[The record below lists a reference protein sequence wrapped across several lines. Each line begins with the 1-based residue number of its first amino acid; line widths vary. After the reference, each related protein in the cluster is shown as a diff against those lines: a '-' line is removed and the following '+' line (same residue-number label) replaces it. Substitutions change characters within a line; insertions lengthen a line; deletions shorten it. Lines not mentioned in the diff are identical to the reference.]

1 MVVAGQSAE
10 AFSCHDW
17 EDARPRSRRAL
28 REASPVALAR
38 LTRTIESEVIPRLML
53 SHGDPAADAVRG
65 ELDRQ
70 DVPIGPDETRE
81 FARLILDHDVGV
93 AASYVEV
100 LRARGASL
108 ESVFLYLLAPSAR
121 LLGDL
126 WKEDL
131 CSFADVTVGLSRLQL
146 LLRRLGTERADI
158 AKSSQGHSILL
169 AAAPG
174 EQHTFGIL
182 MVEESFRQA
191 GWDVCGVGA
200 APVGEIL
207 QLVRR
212 DSFDVIGFSASND
225 ILSDQVGSAI
235 HEIRRVSRNRN
246 IRVLFGGRAVVE
258 RPESVIAIGAD
269 ATATDGRQAALML
282 PRLIGERAGQRS

>member
-1 MVVAGQSAE
+1 MVVAGPSAE

-17 EDARPRSRRAL
+17 EDARPRSRRAV
-28 REASPVALAR
+28 REASPAALSR
-38 LTRTIESEVIPRLML
+38 LTRTIEAEVIPRLML
-53 SHGDPAADAVRG
+53 SHGDGSLEALHG
-65 ELDRQ
+65 ELDRGP
-70 DVPIGPDETRE
+70 PIGAEETRE

-93 AASYVEV
+93 AASYIEV
-100 LRARGASL
+100 LRSRGASL
-108 ESVFLYLLAPSAR
+108 EAVFLQLLAPSAR

-146 LLRRLGTERADI
+146 LLRRLGSDRMDL
-158 AKSSQGHSILL
+158 AKGAPQGHSILL

-200 APVGEIL
+200 APVQEIL

-212 DSFDVIGFSASND
+212 DSFDVIGFSATND

-235 HEIRRVSRNRN
+235 EEIRRVSRNRN
-246 IRVLFGGRAVVE
+246 IRVLFGGRAVAE
-258 RPESVIAIGAD
+258 SPETVLAVGAD
-269 ATATDGRQAALML
+269 ATAIDGRQAALML
-282 PRLIGERAGQRS
+282 PRLIGDRAGQRT